1 MKNAFY
7 LMLKALFILEIFAF
21 LPRPFGFVK
30 KLDQKAKV
38 NFKIYV
44 IHILSNMSRSK
55 VNQTMKFGQ
64 LIEDK
69 IIYIF
74 LGKSHTK
81 CGREASLR
89 LFHKKSYKTLSYKLE
104 HFSRSKVWNGIK
116 FTFIVCPSGLLP
128 KYISKKVHLFL
139 CCMKL

>member
-1 MKNAFY
+1 MENAFY

-21 LPRPFGFVK
+21 LPRLFGYVK

-38 NFKIYV
+38 NFKIYA

-55 VNQTMKFGQ
+55 VNQTIKFGQ
-64 LIEDK
+64 LIKYK

-74 LGKSHTK
+74 LGKSYTK

-104 HFSRSKVWNGIK
+104 HISRSKV
-116 FTFIVCPSGLLP
+116 
-128 KYISKKVHLFL
+128 
-139 CCMKL
+139 

>member
-1 MKNAFY
+1 MQKNVFICFIESRLKRMRNAFY
-7 LMLKALFILEIFAF
+7 LMLKALFILEIFVF

-30 KLDQKAKV
+30 KLDQKAKI

-44 IHILSNMSRSK
+44 IHVLSNMSRSK
-55 VNQTMKFGQ
+55 VYQTMKFGQ

-89 LFHKKSYKTLSYKLE
+89 LFLKNHSKLFHTNLS
-104 HFSRSKVWNGIK
+104 
-116 FTFIVCPSGLLP
+116 IVLDQ
-128 KYISKKVHLFL
+128 KYEMV
-139 CCMKL
+139 